1 MVNGVEDKEFLEVED
16 ILKEMEESD
25 PEDIKIITE
34 SQEVRQTINTEGW
47 TILKK
52 EIDLEV
58 ERLTEKISLTSNMEE
73 CYGCSKSKSGLEFVL
88 PL

>member
-73 CYGCSKSKSGLEFVL
+73 CYGCSKSK
-88 PL
+88 

>member
-52 EIDLEV
+52 NRFRGRKID
-58 ERLTEKISLTSNMEE
+58 
-73 CYGCSKSKSGLEFVL
+73 
-88 PL
+88 